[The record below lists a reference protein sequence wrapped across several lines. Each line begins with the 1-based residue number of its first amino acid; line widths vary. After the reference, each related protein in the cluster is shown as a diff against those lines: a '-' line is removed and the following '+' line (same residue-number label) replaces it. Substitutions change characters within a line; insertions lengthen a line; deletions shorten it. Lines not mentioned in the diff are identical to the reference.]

1 MKTMPDST
9 LFDPNQFAINWATLF
24 EMLALVILLAFVVER
39 ALAMVYESK
48 PYVRFSLKRKKEDKG
63 DFKTFG
69 AFILSALVTILFQ
82 IDLVAVILSHAH
94 TSLVGEL
101 LTASVIAG
109 GSKASIALFR
119 NILDV
124 KSGDI
129 DRAEKELAAHRAA
142 NPPSPPPPASPP
154 PASPP
159 P

>member
-1 MKTMPDST
+1 MKITPDST

-24 EMLALVILLAFVVER
+24 EMLALIILLAFVVER

-48 PYVRFSLKRKKEDKG
+48 PYVRISLKRKKEDKG
-63 DFKTFG
+63 DFKTLG
-69 AFILSALVTILFQ
+69 AFTLSALVTILFQ
-82 IDLVAVILSHAH
+82 IDLVAVIMSHAH

-129 DRAEKELAAHRAA
+129 DRAEKELAEHRAA
-142 NPPSPPPPASPP
+142 NPPPASPLPPSPPPPPTA
-154 PASPP
+154 
-159 P
+159 

>member
-1 MKTMPDST
+1 MNIVPDST
-9 LFDPNQFAINWATLF
+9 LLDPNQFAINWATIF
-24 EMLALVILLAFVVER
+24 EMLALIILLAFVVER

-48 PYVRFSLKRKKEDKG
+48 PYVRISLKRKKEDKG
-63 DFKTFG
+63 DFKTLG

-124 KSGDI
+124 KSSDY
-129 DRAEKELAAHRAA
+129 DRAQTELAAHRAA
-142 NPPSPPPPASPP
+142 NPTPTP
-154 PASPP
+154 
-159 P
+159 